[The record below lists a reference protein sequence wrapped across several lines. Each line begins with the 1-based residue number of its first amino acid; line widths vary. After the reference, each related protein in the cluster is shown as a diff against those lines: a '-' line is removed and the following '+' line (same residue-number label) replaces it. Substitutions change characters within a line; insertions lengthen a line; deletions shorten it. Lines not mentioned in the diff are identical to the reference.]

1 MKKLLSIMV
10 AVCAV
15 LLPAFASAKTVSGTV
30 VDATTGEAVI
40 GASVVP
46 IGTKQGAATDVDGKF
61 HLNVPDNVKQ
71 IKITMI
77 PHGFDVPDGYPCL
90 KNLREWLQYWRTEA
104 GESVPDP
111 QIYEG

>member
-1 MKKLLSIMV
+1 MV

-71 IKITMI
+71 IKNGT
-77 PHGFDVPDGYPCL
+77 PT
-90 KNLREWLQYWRTEA
+90 Q
-104 GESVPDP
+104 
-111 QIYEG
+111 